1 MDFLYCT
8 VLLALV
14 ILERVENKIVK
25 AGRDQIMEGLEC
37 QAMPN
42 HSKIVVVSFILGGEA
57 ALICV
62 LKKS

>member
-25 AGRDQIMEGLEC
+25 AGSGQNMEGLEC
-37 QAMPN
+37 YVMPS
-42 HSKIVVVSFILGGEA
+42 HSRIAVVFWVWGVLVGGLG
-57 ALICV
+57 
-62 LKKS
+62 